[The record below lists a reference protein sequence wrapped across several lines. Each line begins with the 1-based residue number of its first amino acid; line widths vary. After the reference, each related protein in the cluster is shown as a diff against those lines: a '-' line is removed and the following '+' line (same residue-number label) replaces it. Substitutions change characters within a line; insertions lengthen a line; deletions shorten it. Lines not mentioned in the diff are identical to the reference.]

1 MTSIHKTG
9 WDTPTTEALAS
20 MWREG
25 LSLTEISCRLS
36 RQHGRTVTRNAI
48 MGKIDRLG
56 LSRQNRQAPAEPK
69 IPGKPGPKPK
79 VLMATTFK
87 APPPPEAY
95 KPAPEILT
103 GTVRPV
109 DLKACH
115 CRWPVGD
122 PGADDFLFC
131 GRDKVEGKPYC
142 PDHCEVAYYTPDRSP
157 EAFMRQVLRG
167 VR

>member
-1 MTSIHKTG
+1 MNAMHQNG
-9 WDTPTTEALAS
+9 WDEQSATALTA

-25 LSLTEISCRLS
+25 LSLTEISTRLTTQLGRRVS
-36 RQHGRTVTRNAI
+36 RGAV
-48 MGKIDRLG
+48 MGKVDRLG
-56 LSRQNRQAPAEPK
+56 LSRTNRLAPAEPK

-79 VLMATTFK
+79 FPIPTQFK

-95 KPAPEILT
+95 KPAPEILP
-103 GTVRPV
+103 GTVRPL
-109 DLKACH
+109 DLGPCH

-122 PGADDFLFC
+122 PGSDDFLFC
-131 GRDKVEGKPYC
+131 GRGKVEGKPYC
-142 PDHCEVAYYTPDRSP
+142 PDHCEVAYYTPDRSA